1 MDDTTLRLH
10 CVEELDFLPQL
21 DAARIGVAV
30 ADGVV
35 CLTGHVATYG
45 EKLAAERAVPQVRGV
60 RAVVERIEVSSSDR
74 LRVGDEE
81 LADRCARVVE
91 GDATVPHG
99 SVVVKGENGCITL
112 TGWVE
117 RYEQKAAADRAL
129 RRLVGVTDIV
139 NTVGVRHP
147 TPVEAAP
154 VRDEAGS
161 VLY

>member
-1 MDDTTLRLH
+1 MDDKTLRLH
-10 CVEELDFLPQL
+10 RVEELDFLPQL

-35 CLTGHVATYG
+35 SLTGHVATYG
-45 EKLAAERAVPQVRGV
+45 EKLAAERAVLQV
-60 RAVVERIEVSSSDR
+60 RAVVERIEVSSPDH

-81 LADRCARVVE
+81 LADRCARVIE

-99 SVVVKGENGCITL
+99 SVVVKIENGCITL

-117 RYEQKAAADRAL
+117 RYEQKDAADRAL

-154 VRDEAGS
+154 VRDEAWS

>member
-1 MDDTTLRLH
+1 MDDKTLRLH

-60 RAVVERIEVSSSDR
+60 RAVVERIEVSTPDH

-81 LADRCARVVE
+81 PADRCARVIE
-91 GDATVPHG
+91 WDATVPHD
-99 SVVVKGENGCITL
+99 SVVVKIENGITL

-147 TPVEAAP
+147 PPVEAAP
-154 VRDEAGS
+154 VRDDAGS

>member
-1 MDDTTLRLH
+1 MDDKTLRLH
-10 CVEELDFLPQL
+10 RVEELDFLPQL

-45 EKLAAERAVPQVRGV
+45 EKLAAERAVLQV
-60 RAVVERIEVSSSDR
+60 RAVVERIEVSSPDR

-117 RYEQKAAADRAL
+117 RCEQKAAADRAL

-154 VRDEAGS
+154 VRDDAGS